1 MSLGKAVLAGLV
13 ASISVPYALRNHPGQ
28 LGDWVEKGLIPLAV
42 AGHEIGWSL
51 PLFAG
56 VTVIAWLF
64 MSWADR

>member
-13 ASISVPYALRNHPGQ
+13 ASIAVPYVLRNHSGQ

-42 AGHEIGWSL
+42 AGREIGWSL

>member
-13 ASISVPYALRNHPGQ
+13 ASIAIPYVLRDHGGQ
-28 LGDWVEKGLIPLAV
+28 LGDWAGKGVIPLAV
-42 AGHEIGWSL
+42 AGQELGWSL

-64 MSWADR
+64 MSWSDR